1 MTAKTPLHESALVGW
16 RGKVGDALAGP
27 VSHRTKLTAD
37 QVRLVLGLVFFLS
50 SVLRR
55 RDRAAGGADRS
66 SRRRS
71 LSAWERELRTQRQ

>member
-50 SVLRR
+50 SVYYVVATVRR
-55 RDRAAGGADRS
+55 AVRDRS
-66 SRRRS
+66 SS
-71 LSAWERELRTQRQ
+71 GGA

>member
-37 QVRLVLGLVFFLS
+37 QVRLVLALVFFLS
-50 SVLRR
+50 SVYYVVATVRR
-55 RDRAAGGADRS
+55 AVRDRS
-66 SRRRS
+66 SS
-71 LSAWERELRTQRQ
+71 GGA

>member
-27 VSHRTKLTAD
+27 VSHRTELTAD

-50 SVLRR
+50 SVYYVVATVRR
-55 RDRAAGGADRS
+55 AVRDRS
-66 SRRRS
+66 SS
-71 LSAWERELRTQRQ
+71 GGA

>member
-1 MTAKTPLHESALVGW
+1 MTAKTPLPESALVGW

-50 SVLRR
+50 SVYYVVATVRR
-55 RDRAAGGADRS
+55 AVRDRS
-66 SRRRS
+66 SS
-71 LSAWERELRTQRQ
+71 GGA